1 MKQRRL
7 HKLFADYFGLKM
19 VLLINLI
26 HFAGMLIFS
35 VASRLHYRYFA
46 LHFNTAGGPKDLAR
60 LLFFFL
66 LPSILA
72 FLAALLFRA
81 IDKKPK
87 ALRTAV
93 RAVTFCAIAA
103 AMVYACV
110 LTFIFSYSMPFASCT
125 KNPANIGKYDEMV
138 MQSLPSNSC
147 PDLIRAIPEEAE
159 DVDFSYW
166 YIQIMDHEWK
176 ISVAYS
182 LPEERYRAV
191 RDDALGKLEAM
202 GEMTV
207 TETEAGVTWDTV
219 DYRTGLGRAYNRVT
233 FTYDD
238 ESCRITYVLDSFR
251 YDTL

>member
-7 HKLFADYFGLKM
+7 RKLFADYFGLKI

-35 VASRLHYRYFA
+35 VASHLHYRYFA
-46 LHFNTAGGPKDLAR
+46 LHFNTVGGPWELAR
-60 LLFFFL
+60 FLFFFL
-66 LPSILA
+66 LPTILA
-72 FLAALLFRA
+72 VLAALLFRA
-81 IDKKPK
+81 IDKRPK

-93 RAVTFCAIAA
+93 RAVAFCAIAA
-103 AMVYACV
+103 AMVYAFV

-125 KNPANIGKYDEMV
+125 KSPENIGKYDDMV
-138 MQSLPSNSC
+138 MQSLPSSNA
-147 PDLIRAIPEEAE
+147 PDLIRSIPEAAE
-159 DVDFSYW
+159 DVEFSYW
-166 YIQIMDHEWK
+166 YIRIMDHEWK
-176 ISVAYS
+176 ISVAYT
-182 LPEERYRAV
+182 LPEESYRAA

-238 ESCRITYVLDSFR
+238 KTCRITYILDSFR